1 MMHSTHR
8 YDQII
13 HRPRH
18 ISLRHSPMSN
28 YDRAAQFSPFAA
40 LTGYDAV
47 IAETGRLTDTQA
59 ELDEGGKALLDEK
72 LRLLREHLPDR
83 PEAEFLVFRPDT
95 RKRGG
100 AYETIR
106 GRLKK
111 IDPVNRLLVLTA
123 GEIIPIDNI
132 YGIECLA
139 ESPEKWYDEA
149 NHVSEGIYELPQG

>member
-8 YDQII
+8 YDKII
-13 HRPRH
+13 CQPRH

-47 IAETGRLTDTQA
+47 IAETGRLTDPRA

-72 LRLLREHLPDR
+72 LQLLREHLPR
-83 PEAEFLVFRPDT
+83 QPEAEFLVFRPDA

-106 GRLKK
+106 GRVKK
-111 IDPVNRLLVLTA
+111 IDPVARCLVLVR
-123 GEIIPIDNI
+123 GEVIPIDSI
-132 YGIECLA
+132 YGIECGL
-139 ESPEKWYDEA
+139 
-149 NHVSEGIYELPQG
+149 